1 MNNFIILIPEIL
13 KQDAKVCPLQKYIS
27 NFLDLKGHSCAKKTV
42 QKTKKKG
49 EKIPHQK
56 KKACVFTTVAVRF
69 PTAGAKQS
77 LLTKYYEDR
86 FLDHE
91 KTRVSE

>member
-1 MNNFIILIPEIL
+1 MPKCARCKNTFLT
-13 KQDAKVCPLQKYIS
+13 
-27 NFLDLKGHSCAKKTV
+27 FLDLKGHSCAKKTV

-69 PTAGAKQS
+69 PTAGEKQS
-77 LLTKYYEDR
+77 LLTKYYKDR